1 MESGLVTTTGGR
13 EDAVLASVA
22 FALLTLLLTH
32 PASAQGSV
40 TPSFGTGKLIL
51 VGEGYR
57 SGEPVE
63 ITVRSAGINYPF
75 TATADPR
82 GRFRLDTGLMLPPL
96 SGLQIEAR
104 DEEGQTQATMTSA
117 PGGLPG
123 APAGRDGSPGVNREA
138 EPEGTDCPE

>member
-1 MESGLVTTTGGR
+1 MPFRGR
-13 EDAVLASVA
+13 AVLASLA

-51 VGEGYR
+51 MGEGYR
-57 SGEPVE
+57 SGEQVE
-63 ITVRSAGINYPF
+63 ITVRSAGVNYAF

-104 DEEGQTQATMTSA
+104 DEQGMTQATMTSA
-117 PGGLPG
+117 PGGALG
-123 APAGRDGSPGVNREA
+123 APAGGDGTSDVDQDE

>member
-1 MESGLVTTTGGR
+1 MRHLKGT
-13 EDAVLASVA
+13 VLMGC
-22 FALLTLLLTH
+22 ALLLLSLLLAR
-32 PASAQGSV
+32 PVSAQGSV

-57 SGEPVE
+57 SGEQVE
-63 ITVRSAGINYPF
+63 ITVRSAGVNYPF

-82 GRFRLDTGLMLPPL
+82 GRFRLDTGLVLPPL

-104 DEEGQTQATMTSA
+104 DEQGQTQATMTSA

-123 APAGRDGSPGVNREA
+123 MPVGGDEIPDGDQDD
-138 EPEGTDCPE
+138 EPERQDCPP

>member
-1 MESGLVTTTGGR
+1 MRHLKGT
-13 EDAVLASVA
+13 VLMGC
-22 FALLTLLLTH
+22 ALLLLSLLLAR
-32 PASAQGSV
+32 PVSAQGSV

-57 SGEPVE
+57 SGEQVE
-63 ITVRSAGINYPF
+63 ITVRSAGVNYPF

-82 GRFRLDTGLMLPPL
+82 GRFRLDTGLVLPPF

-104 DEEGQTQATMTSA
+104 DEQGQTQATMTNA

-123 APAGRDGSPGVNREA
+123 APAGGDGSPDSDQEA
-138 EPEGTDCPE
+138 DPEGADCPE